1 MNRRSRYSPSSTHEV
16 FRPELE
22 PGTAKQESLPRIAN
36 GTINPGYRDVDWV
49 FSKHTVHQRPQQ
61 PRGQVMSTF
70 CSPDREVED
79 DDITDRSVFT
89 DNIYEDMNPY
99 KT

>member
-1 MNRRSRYSPSSTHEV
+1 M
-16 FRPELE
+16 LQLIL
-22 PGTAKQESLPRIAN
+22 GTAKQESLPRIAN

-49 FSKHTVHQRPQQ
+49 FSKHTGKLLVHYDLIDVVIVHQRPQQ

-89 DNIYEDMNPY
+89 DNIYEDMNSY
-99 KT
+99 KTH